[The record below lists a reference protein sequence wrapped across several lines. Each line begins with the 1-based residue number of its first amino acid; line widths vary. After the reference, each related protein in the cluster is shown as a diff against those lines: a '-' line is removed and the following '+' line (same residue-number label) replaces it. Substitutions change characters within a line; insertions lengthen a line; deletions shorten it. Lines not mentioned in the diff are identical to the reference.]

1 MNKDSLNGT
10 DYIGSV
16 PSKEAV
22 EMVSSKE
29 GTFTI
34 YGLDQ
39 GTYYLKETEA
49 PEGYRVLLDPIVL
62 QVTPEFSE
70 ERNNYIKSQGA
81 TEEVLKSLHA
91 EVLFQ
96 SFFEGL
102 LQEETMDLKTN
113 PDEGAMNLTVVNQV
127 GMKLPVT
134 GTSSLIV
141 ILCAGTGM
149 MICATAF
156 RKRKK

>member
-1 MNKDSLNGT
+1 
-10 DYIGSV
+10 
-16 PSKEAV
+16 
-22 EMVSSKE
+22 
-29 GTFTI
+29 
-34 YGLDQ
+34 
-39 GTYYLKETEA
+39 
-49 PEGYRVLLDPIVL
+49 
-62 QVTPEFSE
+62 
-70 ERNNYIKSQGA
+70 
-81 TEEVLKSLHA
+81 
-91 EVLFQ
+91 
-96 SFFEGL
+96 
-102 LQEETMDLKTN
+102 MDLKTN